1 MRHHSHWP
9 HEIEKGATTRS
20 PRLTRVTAGPT
31 SSTMPMNSWPSTTPL
46 GSPGT
51 RPWYWCRSEP
61 QTALVVMRTTTSV
74 GSTIFGSA
82 TDSTRTSPVPCSVI
96 AFIEGLLPCSEVP
109 EMDQAYP
116 LPGDDGARGGIGEP
130 GHLGLALL

>member
-1 MRHHSHWP
+1 MVVREDRGAIAVLRMAHGRANALDP
-9 HEIEKGATTRS
+9 EILGALSAALEAATDAS
-20 PRLTRVTAGPT
+20 AVVLTG
-31 SSTMPMNSWPSTTPL
+31 SGPMNSWPSTTPL

-51 RPWYWCRSEP
+51 RPWYWCRSDP

-96 AFIEGLLPCSEVP
+96 AFIAVLPSV
-109 EMDQAYP
+109 
-116 LPGDDGARGGIGEP
+116 LRGSRNGPGVSPP
-130 GHLGLALL
+130 GR